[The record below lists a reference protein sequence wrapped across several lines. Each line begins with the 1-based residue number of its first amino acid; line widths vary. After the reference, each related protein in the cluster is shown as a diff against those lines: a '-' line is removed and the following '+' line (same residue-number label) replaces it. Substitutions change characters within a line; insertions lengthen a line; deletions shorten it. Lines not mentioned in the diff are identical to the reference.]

1 VAIRELGAMTGLD
14 YGPLITADT
23 MAPSTPDAQ
32 VVTARAIGARSEIV
46 G

>member
-1 VAIRELGAMTGLD
+1 MTGLD
-14 YGPLITADT
+14 YGPLTTADT